1 MANGQPLR
9 LLPGGRQEDQAAEA
23 AQAGPE
29 RADQTARPGQADQ
42 AARPDQGIQ
51 ADLAVRPDPA
61 GQADLTVRFGGL
73 GPARTGLAG
82 PASAGRY
89 RLQLL
94 RPPDDGDAS
103 RQAPGQPGTHDAHP
117 GRHDQP
123 GPYHH
128 PGEPDRRASYYLA
141 STWEYAGARALA
153 TAGRHRQREHAER
166 RRSARTALTPS
177 ESRALWAAQQLSSA
191 GVLIA
196 QVAIAIGVYDR
207 TRSPFLTALA
217 YALTYLPPAL
227 GGRLLGSLIA
237 RIAPRTVMI
246 GLDLARAGLVAAIAL
261 TRLPL
266 PWLCLLLL
274 GVMLLGTPF
283 AAARTALLRNTQP
296 AEQRPGGFSSGASGA
311 LSWQASQALGFLLG
325 AAAVAV
331 LQPRRALLID
341 AATFLVSACLL
352 TVLVRHRPAGP
363 PPAGGGA
370 REIATTGPGMA
381 AILRTSPALRT
392 LLLFSWLAGCY
403 MVPEGLAAPYAH
415 ALGGG
420 PLTVGLLMAAMPAGA
435 AAGIILFTTATR
447 PEARTQLLGWLAMLC
462 CMPLAFSSLRP
473 PLWVVLILWALAGAG
488 TAYQL
493 VVAAAVSQASR
504 DDLRPGALRMAQ
516 SGLLAVQALGFVG
529 AGAVAELIGPQ
540 AAVAMAGLLG
550 LTAAAALARIWDRQH
565 DRLVWARRASA
576 TLPRDHTAAGQTS
589 RRLSVTEPF

>member
-9 LLPGGRQEDQAAEA
+9 LLPGGRQESQAGEPDQAGAERA
-23 AQAGPE
+23 DRTAGPG
-29 RADQTARPGQADQ
+29 RADQTARA
-42 AARPDQGIQ
+42 DQGIQ
-51 ADLAVRPDPA
+51 ADLAA
-61 GQADLTVRFGGL
+61 RFGGL
-73 GPARTGLAG
+73 APARTGLAG
-82 PASAGRY
+82 PASAGKD

-94 RPPDDGDAS
+94 RPPDEGDAS

-117 GRHDQP
+117 GPYDQP

-128 PGEPDRRASYYLA
+128 LGRPDRRTSHYLT
-141 STWEYAGARALA
+141 STLEYAGARALA
-153 TAGRHRQREHAER
+153 TAGRHRHREHAER
-166 RRSARTALTPS
+166 KRSARTPLTLG
-177 ESRALWAAQQLSSA
+177 ESRALWAAQHLSSA
-191 GVLIA
+191 GALIA

-227 GGRLLGSLIA
+227 GGRLLGSLVA
-237 RIAPRTVMI
+237 RTAPRTMMI

-261 TRLPL
+261 TGLPL

-274 GVMLLGTPF
+274 GVMLLGAPF
-283 AAARTALLRNTQP
+283 AAARTTLLRHTQP
-296 AEQRPGGFSSGASGA
+296 AEQRPGGFPSGAPGA

-325 AAAVAV
+325 AAALAV
-331 LQPRRALLID
+331 LQPRRALAID

-352 TVLVRHRPAGP
+352 TVLVRHRPAAP

-370 REIATTGPGMA
+370 RELATTGPAVA
-381 AILRTSPALRT
+381 AVLRTSPALRT
-392 LLLFSWLAGCY
+392 LLRLSWLAGCY
-403 MVPEGLAAPYAH
+403 MVPEGLAVPYAH

-435 AAGIILFTTATR
+435 AAGIVLFTRATR
-447 PEARTQLLGWLAMLC
+447 PEARTQLLGSLAMLC

-493 VVAAAVSQASR
+493 VVAAAVSQAIR

-516 SGLLAVQALGFVG
+516 SGLLGAQALGFVA

-550 LTAAAALARIWDRQH
+550 LTAAAVLARIWDRQH
-565 DRLVWARRASA
+565 DRLVWARRVSA
-576 TLPRDHTAAGQTS
+576 TLPRDHTAAGQAS